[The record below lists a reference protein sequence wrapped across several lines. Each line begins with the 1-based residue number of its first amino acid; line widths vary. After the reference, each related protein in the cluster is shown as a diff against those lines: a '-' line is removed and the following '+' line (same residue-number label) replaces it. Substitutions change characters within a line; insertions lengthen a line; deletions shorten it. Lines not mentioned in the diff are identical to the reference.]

1 MASEFQ
7 RLFRKRGIPRF
18 RRPRLRVVRPA
29 RQRGRFW
36 PFALMAPLAGFT
48 AAWLWDVGPSG
59 MALPLPETPL
69 LSGGPAAPPGPRSLA
84 PLNKRPL
91 LSHGPATPDRES
103 ASFARCGMG
112 SRHSC
117 VIDGDTFWYQGS
129 KIRIADINTPET
141 SSPKC
146 AYEAQLGEQAT
157 RRLIELLNAG
167 AFTLEPIDREADRYG
182 RTLRVVTRGGQ
193 SIGATLEAEGLAEH
207 WRGYRREWC

>member
-48 AAWLWDVGPSG
+48 AAWLWDVGPPG
-59 MALPLPETPL
+59 RALSLPE
-69 LSGGPAAPPGPRSLA
+69 
-84 PLNKRPL
+84 RPL
-91 LSHGPATPDRES
+91 LSRGSVGADRES

-167 AFTLEPIDREADRYG
+167 AFTLEPIDRETDRYG
-182 RTLRVVTRGGQ
+182 RALRVVTRGGQ

-207 WRGYRREWC
+207 WRGYRRDWC